1 VTAILSPCSGRVIA
15 LDEVPDA
22 VFAGRIV
29 GPGVAIDPDRGPATV
44 VAPISG
50 RLVKLHPHAF
60 VIAGADVAVLV
71 HLGIDTVQL
80 GGAGFTLHAAERT
93 DIAAGDPIVSW
104 DPAAVDA
111 GGRSPVV
118 PIILLDVPGQ
128 TPVDAVCGPNATTG
142 EHLLTW
148 PAPADAEGG
157 ARHTE

>member
-1 VTAILSPCSGRVIA
+1 MTTILSPCSGRVIT
-15 LDEVPDA
+15 LDEVPDP

-29 GPGVAIDPDRGPATV
+29 GPGVAIDPDRRAATV

-50 RLVKLHPHAF
+50 RLVKVHPHAF

-80 GGAGFTLHAAERT
+80 GGDGFTVHAAERT
-93 DIAAGDPIVSW
+93 DITAGDPIVSW
-104 DPAAVDA
+104 DPSVIEA

-118 PIILLDVPGQ
+118 PIILLDVPVEA
-128 TPVDAVCGPNATTG
+128 PVDAVCGPTATTG

-148 PAPADAEGG
+148 PAPRDSDGG
-157 ARHTE
+157 TRHTG

>member
-15 LDEVPDA
+15 LDEVPDP

-29 GPGVAIDPDRGPATV
+29 GPGVAIDPDRSAATV

-80 GGAGFTLHAAERT
+80 GGAGFTLHATERT
-93 DIAAGDPIVSW
+93 DIAAGDPIVTW
-104 DPAAVDA
+104 DPADIEA

-118 PIILLDVPGQ
+118 PIILLDVPGE
-128 TPVDAVCGPNATTG
+128 TPVDAACGPDAVIG

-148 PAPADAEGG
+148 PADSDPDG
-157 ARHTE
+157 ATQRRE